1 MFRFPGSF
9 VNRHHRHRIYS
20 VHGFSTVLSP
30 ATIDFPSAR
39 FASLRGGVCPVEME
53 ERRTCVG
60 LRGPREGRIPRSPC
74 GATYFLTLT
83 VTSCAP
89 DGHAGAGPLRP
100 SAPAGTSSVGRLG
113 LREPSGS
120 GRSGAVRGRGGQTE
134 TPGVRSRGSLLAEPA
149 GVAVSGRSCFRGRA

>member
-1 MFRFPGSF
+1 MFSCRGRGVEMYANGTLIITERFIVFRFPGSF

-60 LRGPREGRIPRSPC
+60 L
-74 GATYFLTLT
+74 
-83 VTSCAP
+83 
-89 DGHAGAGPLRP
+89 
-100 SAPAGTSSVGRLG
+100 
-113 LREPSGS
+113 
-120 GRSGAVRGRGGQTE
+120 
-134 TPGVRSRGSLLAEPA
+134 
-149 GVAVSGRSCFRGRA
+149 

>member
-1 MFRFPGSF
+1 M
-9 VNRHHRHRIYS
+9 
-20 VHGFSTVLSP
+20 
-30 ATIDFPSAR
+30 
-39 FASLRGGVCPVEME
+39 
-53 ERRTCVG
+53 RRP
-60 LRGPREGRIPRSPC
+60 LRSPC

-113 LREPSGS
+113 LREPSES

-149 GVAVSGRSCFRGRA
+149 GVAVSGRSCFQGRA